1 MRTRTLSLCV
11 VLFSALALVSCG
23 SGGSKASGTT
33 VPRSTTASHTTT
45 APRKDDGGSGSSTTS
60 SGSSG
65 STTTSGTAK
74 WPGAPGCSTPSAQA
88 ISTAFGATITQSIPG
103 ADDGCIWSVA
113 AAHGVQVSYHPTG
126 SDFNTAKLAVMH
138 NGPGVTDISV
148 PGSTQAFIRDV
159 GALPNADN
167 PVAFVSF
174 PEGVVQ
180 VAFTAP
186 TGTLSQDQMKAVVA
200 TIVG

>member
-1 MRTRTLSLCV
+1 M
-11 VLFSALALVSCG
+11 
-23 SGGSKASGTT
+23 
-33 VPRSTTASHTTT
+33 
-45 APRKDDGGSGSSTTS
+45 AP
-60 SGSSG
+60 
-65 STTTSGTAK
+65 
-74 WPGAPGCSTPSAQA
+74 
-88 ISTAFGATITQSIPG
+88 
-103 ADDGCIWSVA
+103 
-113 AAHGVQVSYHPTG
+113 AHGVQVSYHPTG
-126 SDFNTAKLAVMH
+126 GDFNAARLAIMH
-138 NGPGVTDISV
+138 NGPGVTDIPV